1 LLILVLLIGLV
12 ACDKPE
18 PQSSAEAQGIGAVEV
33 VVHKVHGTLAQQPM
47 PRLLAVRDDVFWQE
61 QIATEAESF
70 TELELDDGTILSM
83 GPEAKVTLDSFVY
96 NRPGSP
102 NRLVLNVSRGMMRFV
117 TGEMEKSA
125 YEIRAPGAIIG
136 VRGTAFTLI
145 VDPETAVTTCFVH
158 HGAVEI
164 RDADGAGAV
173 VVTPGQMSVIRS
185 RVVEPPWPAQAPS
198 DDVVKAILHLD
209 TMLSKGRVDAAR
221 TRQALASPP
230 VHMER
235 RVPEGS
241 AEAAAGG
248 TAERNR
254 RPAAPVPGN
263 HDSSNSKQG
272 PDDLLSTPAGPA
284 APSQSA
290 SPSRL

>member
-1 LLILVLLIGLV
+1 MLMIGV
-12 ACDKPE
+12 AACGKPE
-18 PQSSAEAQGIGAVEV
+18 PRSSADAQGIGAVEV
-33 VVHKVHGTLAQQPM
+33 VVRKVHGTLAQQPM
-47 PRLLAVRDDVFWQE
+47 PRLLAVRDHVFWQE

-70 TELELDDGTILSM
+70 TELALDDGTILSM

-96 NRPGSP
+96 NRPGSA

-158 HGAVEI
+158 HGEVEI
-164 RDADGAGAV
+164 RDANGTGAV

-185 RVVEPPWPAQAPS
+185 KVVEPPWPAQAPS
-198 DDVVKAILHLD
+198 DDVVQAILRLD
-209 TMLSKGRVDAAR
+209 TVLSEGRVSAAR

-241 AEAAAGG
+241 APAAAGD
-248 TAERNR
+248 A
-254 RPAAPVPGN
+254 VPRDHRASGPIPGKY
-263 HDSSNSKQG
+263 DSSNTKKG
-272 PDDLLSTPAGPA
+272 PDDLLSTPGPA
-284 APSQSA
+284 APPRSA